1 MTPGIYSIASGLNAR
16 WQQQEVSAKNISGAA
31 INGYKRQV
39 VAFGSFQQVLHTSM
53 APDVDKSQLHNPL
66 PYVHNAQ
73 HNLEGGAHKN
83 TGGALDAA
91 IDGPGFFEVKTPQGN
106 RLTRN
111 GHFTVNSDNQLVNQA
126 GYLVLGDSGAP
137 ITINGNDPKIENDGN
152 IIVDGEIAAKLRVV
166 KVANP
171 AELQSEGGELF
182 SAGEQKLEVLD
193 DAKVN
198 AGCLESSNVEL
209 PQEMVS
215 MIQNQ
220 RMYDL
225 LTRALQTQD
234 EGIGKGLQDI
244 SS

>member
-39 VAFGSFQQVLHTSM
+39 AAFGSFDQVLHKSM
-53 APDVDKSQLHNPL
+53 TPDVGADLSNPL

-73 HNLEGGAHKN
+73 HNFSGGAHKT
-83 TGGALDAA
+83 TGSDLDAA
-91 IDGPGFFEVKTPQGN
+91 IDGAGFFELQTPQGN

-111 GHFTVNSDNQLVNQA
+111 GHFLVNAEQQLVTDG
-126 GYLVLGDSGAP
+126 GYLVLGESGP
-137 ITINGNDPKIENDGN
+137 ITVTGKAPKIERDGSITDN
-152 IIVDGEIAAKLRVV
+152 GEVIGKLRIVT
-166 KVANP
+166 VAKP
-171 AELQSEGGELF
+171 GELKSDAGELF
-182 SAGEQKLEVLD
+182 DFGDQKPEAVENVKL
-193 DAKVN
+193 N
-198 AGCLESSNVEL
+198 GGHLESSNVEL

-220 RMYDL
+220 RMYDM

-234 EGIGKGLQDI
+234 EGLGKGLQDI

>member
-39 VAFGSFQQVLHTSM
+39 VAFGSFQQVLHKSM
-53 APDVDKSQLHNPL
+53 TPDVNASQLNNPL

-73 HNLEGGAHKN
+73 YNFEGGAHKT

-91 IDGPGFFEVKTPQGN
+91 IDGPGFFEVQTAQGN
-106 RLTRN
+106 KLTRN
-111 GHFTVNSDNQLVNQA
+111 GHFVVNAEGQLVNQA
-126 GYLVLGDSGAP
+126 GYLVLGDSGP
-137 ITINGNDPKIENDGN
+137 ITITGKDPKIENDGN
-152 IIVDGEIAAKLRVV
+152 VVVDGAIVAKLRVV
-166 KVANP
+166 NVAKP
-171 AELQSEGGELF
+171 AELESDGGELF
-182 SAGEQKLEVLD
+182 SVGEQKAEAIEN
-193 DAKVN
+193 AKVN

>member
-53 APDVDKSQLHNPL
+53 APDVNASQLNNPL

-73 HNLEGGAHKN
+73 YNFEGGAQKT

-91 IDGPGFFEVKTPQGN
+91 IDGPGFFEVKTEQGS

-111 GHFTVNSDNQLVNQA
+111 GHFVVNAEGQLVNQA
-126 GYLVLGDSGAP
+126 GHLVLGDRGP
-137 ITINGNDPKIENDGN
+137 ITINGKDPKIENDGN
-152 IIVDGEIAAKLRVV
+152 VIVDGDIVAKLRVV
-166 KVANP
+166 RVANP
-171 AELQSEGGELF
+171 SELKSDGGELF
-182 SAGEQKLEVLD
+182 SAGEQKLDVID

>member
-53 APDVDKSQLHNPL
+53 APDVNASQLNNPL
-66 PYVHNAQ
+66 PYVHSAQ
-73 HNLEGGAHKN
+73 YNMEGGAHKT

-91 IDGPGFFEVKTPQGN
+91 IDGPGFFEVQTPQGN

-111 GHFTVNSDNQLVNQA
+111 GHFAVNADGQLVNQA
-126 GYLVLGDSGAP
+126 GYRVLGENGP
-137 ITINGNDPKIENDGN
+137 ITINGKDPKFENDGN
-152 IIVDGEIAAKLRVV
+152 VIVEGEIVAKLRVV
-166 KVANP
+166 NAGNGSQ
-171 AELQSEGGELF
+171 LQSEGGELF
-182 SAGEQKLEVLD
+182 SAGEQKLEALS
-193 DAKVN
+193 DAKIN

-209 PQEMVS
+209 PEEMVS